1 MQKPGRAPCLAH
13 RWVASAFATTPR
25 RSQANWVAPS
35 SSDFMLNLLKE
46 YVNEYGK
53 LPTHRTVYKE
63 QNIGIWCTDR

>member
-1 MQKPGRAPCLAH
+1 
-13 RWVASAFATTPR
+13 
-25 RSQANWVAPS
+25 
-35 SSDFMLNLLKE
+35 MLNLLKE